1 MKPFR
6 LLAAFTLALWLAAF
20 LLWALHRSS
29 GPALAQTITPPTL
42 TRQDDPVVITGGLL
56 SRLAGVRLDDI
67 FVYAYHNASLT
78 QIPFQI
84 DERLASGMYVPF
96 ENGTLGNDDE
106 LVFMAMDA
114 GGWDDDPWLSTA
126 NIFIS
131 PIYVIAITDPVS
143 NTHAWAY
150 VFRSAALN
158 RTFTEDYVSYDS
170 GNDRII
176 SPGRYALGFN
186 PTYGIRDYQTLGNSS
201 TDLLDRDKLRLTGI
215 ALGLFPFSINEQ
227 NVTQS
232 GVHAI
237 DGPVRVTRV
246 NTTTLNVSGFQIQGN
261 ATVFAY
267 RSLFARPAVL
277 EPPSEIQITSLRLS
291 TDWNNQAAGMT
302 YYDAN
307 TPVGV
312 TIDGI
317 PDAIAATPAT
327 RWSQVT
333 GVTGTAITVLRIPA
347 GVGGAQS
354 TYYKDDSALDSGD
367 TGDRRSYGD
376 AGIRVDN
383 PNAGTYTLL
392 AHTYFLTGSMG
403 HVGSVYANYYDH
415 PLLVSVSASMW
426 RVFLPVIMKR

>member
-6 LLAAFTLALWLAAF
+6 LFAAFTLALGLAAF
-20 LLWALHRSS
+20 LLWAVHRSS
-29 GPALAQTITPPTL
+29 APALAQTVTPASL

-78 QIPFQI
+78 QIPSQI

-96 ENGTLGNDDE
+96 ENGTLGSDDE
-106 LVFMAMDA
+106 LVFMASDA
-114 GGWDDDPWLSTA
+114 GGWDADPWLSTA
-126 NIFIS
+126 DIFIS
-131 PIYVIAITDPVS
+131 PVYVIAITDPVS

-150 VFRSAALN
+150 IFRSAALN
-158 RTFTEDYVSYDS
+158 HSSADYVSYDLGS
-170 GNDRII
+170 DRIT
-176 SPGRYALGFN
+176 SPGRYSLGFN

-201 TDLLDRDKLRLTGI
+201 TDLLDRDKLRLTGT
-215 ALGLFPFSINEQ
+215 ALGFIPFSINEQ
-227 NVTQS
+227 NVTQV

-246 NTTTLNVSGFQIQGN
+246 NTTTLSVSGIQIQGN

-267 RSLFARPAVL
+267 RSLFARPATL
-277 EPPSEIQITSLRLS
+277 ESPSMIQITSLRLS
-291 TDWNNQAAGMT
+291 TDWNDQAAGMT

-307 TPVGV
+307 TPAGV

-317 PDAIAATPAT
+317 PDAIAVTPAT
-327 RWSQVT
+327 RWSQIT
-333 GVTGTAITVLRIPA
+333 GVTGTAITVLSIPA

-354 TYYKDDSALDSGD
+354 TYYNDDSALDNGD

-376 AGIRVDN
+376 AGIRVNN

-392 AHTYFLTGSMG
+392 GHTYFLTGSMSN
-403 HVGSVYANYYDH
+403 VGSVYANYYDN
-415 PLLVSVSASMW
+415 PLRVSVATPMR
-426 RVFLPVIMKR
+426 RVFLPMIMKR